1 MRGAKSAKW
10 VTGAIIVALAATAC
24 GGGKTD
30 EGAKGAK
37 GAVDPNGIFS
47 IELGEPEKPLLTGDT
62 MESNGSAVMAGLF
75 STLVDY
81 KADGSLEMINAESVT
96 TTDSKTWTV
105 KLKKGW
111 TFHDGTPVTA
121 KSFVDAWNWNA
132 SVDNAQGLAS
142 WFADIKGYE
151 KVHPDAEGAKA
162 TSKTLDGLKVVDE
175 GTFTI
180 ELAKPV
186 PYFAH
191 KLAYIVFAPLPD
203 SFYKLPAKERG
214 AKPVGNGPYKF
225 KSWDHKKQI
234 EVVRFDDY
242 KGPNKAKN
250 GGVVFKNY
258 TTLEAAYED
267 LKSGNVDVLRQIAP
281 KDLPLYRQDLGER
294 AVDQAYSA
302 IQTIAVAFYAD
313 QWKKPKP
320 IDPRVIQ
327 GLSMAIDRAT
337 ITKTVLNGTR
347 EPATG
352 WVAKGVLGY
361 QPNAVEITKFDPAK
375 AKELIEAGGGVPN
388 NQISIQYNADGG
400 HKEWVEAVC
409 NSITQATTVKCVGD
423 GKPDFQAD
431 LTARKTKQVKS
442 LYRSGWVLDYP
453 VNANF
458 ISDLFRTGAG
468 GNQGDFSNKELDAK
482 IAAADS
488 AKTLDE
494 SVKAYQAIEKDL
506 INYMPSIPL
515 WYYKVNAGYSENVSG
530 VAYGQDGDPILTGV
544 EVKKK

>member
-10 VTGAIIVALAATAC
+10 VVGAIVVALAATAC
-24 GGGKTD
+24 GGGKSD
-30 EGAKGAK
+30 GGSDAK

-105 KLKKGW
+105 KLKSGW
-111 TFHDGTPVTA
+111 TFHDGTPVTS

-132 SVDNAQGLAS
+132 NITNAQGLAS
-142 WFADIKGYE
+142 WFADIKGFE
-151 KVHPDAEGAKA
+151 KLHPEAEGAKPTA
-162 TSKTLDGLKVVDE
+162 DKLDGLKVVDDN
-175 GTFTI
+175 TFTI
-180 ELAKPV
+180 ELTKAV
-186 PYFAH
+186 PYFGH
-191 KLAYIVFAPLPD
+191 KLAYIVFAPLPE
-203 SFYKLPAKERG
+203 SFYKDPAAGGE
-214 AKPVGNGPYKF
+214 KPVGNGPYKF

-234 EVVRFDDY
+234 EIVRFDGY

-258 TTLEAAYED
+258 TTVEAAYED
-267 LKSGNVDVLRQIAP
+267 LKSGNVDVLRTIGP
-281 KDLPLYRQDLGER
+281 KDLPVYRQDLGDR

-302 IQTIAVAFYAD
+302 IQTLAIAFYAD
-313 QWKKPKP
+313 QWKKPKQV
-320 IDPRVIQ
+320 DPRVIQ

-361 QPNAVEITKFDPAK
+361 QPNAVEVTKFDPAK
-375 AKELIEAGGGVPN
+375 AKELIKAGGGVPN
-388 NQISIQYNADGG
+388 NEIFIQFNADGG
-400 HKEWVEAVC
+400 HKEWVDAVC
-409 NSITQATTVKCVGD
+409 NSITQATQVKCTGD
-423 GKPDFQAD
+423 SKPDFQAD
-431 LTARKTKQVKS
+431 LTARKSKQVKS
-442 LYRSGWVLDYP
+442 IYRSGWVLDYP

-468 GNQGDFSNKELDAK
+468 GNQGGFSNAELDAK
-482 IAAADS
+482 IAAADT
-488 AKTLDE
+488 AATLDE

-506 INYMPSIPL
+506 VNYMPSIPL
-515 WYYKVNAGYSENVSG
+515 WYYKVNAGYSEKVSG
-530 VAYGQDGDPILTGV
+530 VQYGQDGDPILTGV
-544 EVKKK
+544 EVKK

>member
-24 GGGKTD
+24 GGGKSD
-30 EGAKGAK
+30 GGSDAK

-47 IELGEPEKPLLTGDT
+47 IELGEPEKPLYTGDT

-105 KLKKGW
+105 KLKPGW
-111 TFHDGTPVTA
+111 TFHDGTPVTS
-121 KSFVDAWNWNA
+121 KSYVDAWNWNA
-132 SVDNAQGLAS
+132 NVKNAMGLNS
-142 WFADIKGYE
+142 WFADIKGFE
-151 KVHPDAEGAKA
+151 KLSPAEEGAKPTA
-162 TSKTLDGLKVVDE
+162 DKLDGLKIVDE
-175 GTFTI
+175 NTFTI
-180 ELAKPV
+180 ELSKAV
-186 PYFAH
+186 PYFGH
-191 KLAYIVFAPLPD
+191 KLAYIVFAPLSE
-203 SFYKLPAKERG
+203 SFYKDPKAAG
-214 AKPVGNGPYKF
+214 QKPVGNGPYKF

-234 EVVRFDDY
+234 EIVRYDDY

-267 LKSGNVDVLRQIAP
+267 LKSGNVDVLRQLAP
-281 KDLPLYRQDLGER
+281 KDLPVYRQDLGDR

-302 IQTIAVAFYAD
+302 VQTMAVAFYAD
-313 QWKKPKP
+313 QWSKPKP
-320 IDPRVIQ
+320 VDPKVIQ
-327 GLSMAIDRAT
+327 GISMAIDRAT
-337 ITKTVLNGTR
+337 ITKTVLQGTR

-361 QPNAVEITKFDPAK
+361 QPNAVDVTKFDPAK
-375 AKELIEAGGGVPN
+375 AKELIKAGGGVPGN
-388 NQISIQYNADGG
+388 KISLQFNADGG
-400 HKEWVEAVC
+400 HKEWVDAVC
-409 NSITQATTVKCVGD
+409 NSITQSTGVACVGD

-431 LTARKTKQVKS
+431 LTARKNKQVKS
-442 LYRSGWVLDYP
+442 FYRSGWVLDYP

-458 ISDLFRTGAG
+458 ISDLFRTGAA
-468 GNQGDFSNKELDAK
+468 GNQGGFSNKELDAK
-482 IAAADS
+482 IAKADS
-488 AKTLDE
+488 ASTLDE
-494 SVKAYQAIEKDL
+494 SVKQYQAIEKDL
-506 INYMPSIPL
+506 VNYMPSIPL
-515 WYYKVNAGYSENVSG
+515 WYYKVNAGYSEKVSG

-544 EVKKK
+544 EVHK

>member
-24 GGGKTD
+24 GGGKSD
-30 EGAKGAK
+30 GGSDAK

-47 IELGEPEKPLLTGDT
+47 IELGEPEKPLYTGDT

-105 KLKKGW
+105 KLKPGW

-121 KSFVDAWNWNA
+121 KSYVDAWNWNA
-132 SVDNAQGLAS
+132 NVKNAMGLNS
-142 WFADIKGYE
+142 WFADIKGFE
-151 KVHPDAEGAKA
+151 KLSPEGEGAQP
-162 TSKTLDGLKVVDE
+162 TSDKLDGLKVVDE
-175 GTFTI
+175 NTFTI
-180 ELAKPV
+180 ELTKSV
-186 PYFAH
+186 PYFGH
-191 KLAYIVFAPLPD
+191 KLAYIVFAPLPEA
-203 SFYKLPAKERG
+203 FYKDTKAAG
-214 AKPVGNGPYKF
+214 QKPIGNGPYKF

-234 EVVRFDDY
+234 EIVRYDDY

-267 LKSGNVDVLRQIAP
+267 LKSGNVDVLRQLAP
-281 KDLPLYRQDLGER
+281 KDLPVYRDDLGDR

-302 IQTIAVAFYAD
+302 IQTVAVAFYAD

-320 IDPRVIQ
+320 VDPKVIQ

-337 ITKTVLNGTR
+337 ITKTVLQGTR

-361 QPNAVEITKFDPAK
+361 QPNAVDVTKFDPAK
-375 AKELIEAGGGVPN
+375 AKELIKAGGGVPGN
-388 NQISIQYNADGG
+388 KISIQFNADGG
-400 HKEWVEAVC
+400 HKEWVDAVC
-409 NSITQATTVKCVGD
+409 NSITQSTGVACVGD

-431 LTARKTKQVKS
+431 LQARKNKQVKS
-442 LYRSGWVLDYP
+442 FYRSGWVLDYP

-458 ISDLFRTGAG
+458 ISDLFRTGAA

-482 IAAADS
+482 IAKADS
-488 AKTLDE
+488 AATLEE
-494 SVKAYQAIEKDL
+494 SVKQYQAIEKDL
-506 INYMPSIPL
+506 VNYMPSIPL
-515 WYYKVNAGYSENVSG
+515 WYYKVNAGYSEKVSG

-544 EVKKK
+544 EVHK

>member
-24 GGGKTD
+24 GGGKSD
-30 EGAKGAK
+30 GGSDAK

-62 MESNGSAVMAGLF
+62 MESNGSAVMSGLF

-105 KLKKGW
+105 KLKPGW
-111 TFHDGTPVTA
+111 TFHDGTPVTS
-121 KSFVDAWNWNA
+121 KSYVDAWNWNA
-132 SVDNAQGLAS
+132 SLKNAQGLAS
-142 WFADIKGYE
+142 WFADIKGYD
-151 KVHPDAEGAKA
+151 KVHPDAEGAKQA
-162 TSKTLDGLKVVDE
+162 ADKLEGLKVVDE
-175 GTFTI
+175 TTFKI
-180 ELAKPV
+180 ELSKAV
-186 PYFAH
+186 PYFGH
-191 KLAYIVFAPLPD
+191 KLAYIVFAPMAE
-203 SFYKLPAKERG
+203 SFYKDPIAG
-214 AKPVGNGPYKF
+214 GQKPVGNGPYKF
-225 KSWDHKKQI
+225 KTWDHKKKI
-234 EVVRFDDY
+234 EITRFDGY

-250 GGVVFKNY
+250 GGVLFKNY
-258 TTLEAAYED
+258 TTVEAAYED
-267 LKSGNVDVLRQIAP
+267 LKSGNVDVLRTIGP
-281 KDLPLYRQDLGER
+281 KDLPVYRQDLGDR

-302 IQTIAVAFYAD
+302 IQTVAVAFYAD

-361 QPNAVEITKFDPAK
+361 QPNAAGDVTTFNPAK
-375 AKELIEAGGGVPN
+375 AKELIKAGGGVPGN
-388 NQISIQYNADGG
+388 KISIQFNADGG
-400 HKEWVEAVC
+400 HKEWVDAVC
-409 NSITQATTVKCVGD
+409 NSIQQATTVQCVGD

-431 LTARKTKQVKS
+431 LQARKTKQVKS
-442 LYRSGWVLDYP
+442 FYRSGWVLDYP

-458 ISDLFRTGAG
+458 ISDLFRTGAA

-482 IAAADS
+482 IAKADS
-488 AKTLDE
+488 AATLDD

-515 WYYKVNAGYSENVSG
+515 WYYKVNAGYSEKVSG

-544 EVKKK
+544 EVKK

>member
-24 GGGKTD
+24 GGGKSD
-30 EGAKGAK
+30 GGSDAK

-47 IELGEPEKPLLTGDT
+47 IELGEPEKPLYTGDT

-105 KLKKGW
+105 KLKPGW
-111 TFHDGTPVTA
+111 TFHDGTPVTS
-121 KSFVDAWNWNA
+121 KSYVDAWNWNA
-132 SVDNAQGLAS
+132 NVKNAMGLNS
-142 WFADIKGYE
+142 WFADIKGFE
-151 KVHPDAEGAKA
+151 KLSPAEEGAKP
-162 TSKTLDGLKVVDE
+162 TSDKLDGLKIVDE
-175 GTFTI
+175 NTFTI
-180 ELAKPV
+180 ELSKAV
-186 PYFAH
+186 PYFGH

-203 SFYKLPAKERG
+203 AFYKDTKAAG
-214 AKPVGNGPYKF
+214 QKPIGNGPYKF

-234 EVVRFDDY
+234 EIVRYDDY

-267 LKSGNVDVLRQIAP
+267 LKSGNVDVLRQLAP
-281 KDLPLYRQDLGER
+281 KDLPVYRQDLGDR

-302 IQTIAVAFYAD
+302 IQTVAVAFYAD
-313 QWKKPKP
+313 QWSKPKQV
-320 IDPRVIQ
+320 DPKVIQ
-327 GLSMAIDRAT
+327 GISMAIDRAT
-337 ITKTVLNGTR
+337 ITKTVLQGTR
-347 EPATG
+347 EPASG

-361 QPNAVEITKFDPAK
+361 QPNAVDVTKFDPAK
-375 AKELIEAGGGVPN
+375 AKELIKAGGGVPGN
-388 NQISIQYNADGG
+388 KISIQFNADGG
-400 HKEWVEAVC
+400 HKEWVDAVC
-409 NSITQATTVKCVGD
+409 NSITQSTGVACVGD

-431 LTARKTKQVKS
+431 LTARKNKQVKS
-442 LYRSGWVLDYP
+442 FYRSGWVLDYP

-458 ISDLFRTGAG
+458 ISDLFRTGAA
-468 GNQGDFSNKELDAK
+468 GNQGGFSNKELDAK
-482 IAAADS
+482 IAKADS
-488 AKTLDE
+488 APTLDE
-494 SVKAYQAIEKDL
+494 SVKEFQAIEKDL
-506 INYMPSIPL
+506 VNYMPSIPL
-515 WYYKVNAGYSENVSG
+515 WYYKVNAGYSEKVSG

-544 EVKKK
+544 EVHK

>member
-24 GGGKTD
+24 GGGKS
-30 EGAKGAK
+30 EGGSDAK

-47 IELGEPEKPLLTGDT
+47 IELGEPEKPLYTGDT

-105 KLKKGW
+105 KLKPGW
-111 TFHDGTPVTA
+111 TFHDGTPVTS
-121 KSFVDAWNWNA
+121 KSYVDAWNWNA
-132 SVDNAQGLAS
+132 NVKNAMGLNS
-142 WFADIKGYE
+142 WFADIKGFE
-151 KVHPDAEGAKA
+151 KLSPAEEGAKPTA
-162 TSKTLDGLKVVDE
+162 DKLDGLKIVDE
-175 GTFTI
+175 NTFTI
-180 ELAKPV
+180 ELSKAV
-186 PYFAH
+186 PYFGH
-191 KLAYIVFAPLPD
+191 KLAYIVFAPLSE
-203 SFYKLPAKERG
+203 SFYKDPKAAG
-214 AKPVGNGPYKF
+214 QKPVGNGPYKF

-234 EVVRFDDY
+234 EIVRYDDY

-267 LKSGNVDVLRQIAP
+267 LKSGNVDVLRQLAP
-281 KDLPLYRQDLGER
+281 KDLPVYRQDLGDR

-302 IQTIAVAFYAD
+302 VQTMAVAFYAD
-313 QWKKPKP
+313 QWSKPKP
-320 IDPRVIQ
+320 VDPKVIQ
-327 GLSMAIDRAT
+327 GISMAIDRGT
-337 ITKTVLNGTR
+337 ITKTVLQGTR

-361 QPNAVEITKFDPAK
+361 QPNAVDVTKFDPAK
-375 AKELIEAGGGVPN
+375 AKELIKAGGGVPGN
-388 NQISIQYNADGG
+388 KISLQFNADGG
-400 HKEWVEAVC
+400 HKEWVDAVC
-409 NSITQATTVKCVGD
+409 NSITQSTGVACVGD

-431 LTARKTKQVKS
+431 LTARKNKQVKS
-442 LYRSGWVLDYP
+442 FYRSGWVLDYP

-458 ISDLFRTGAG
+458 ISDLFRTGAA
-468 GNQGDFSNKELDAK
+468 GNQGGFSNKELDAK
-482 IAAADS
+482 IAKADS
-488 AKTLDE
+488 ASTLDE
-494 SVKAYQAIEKDL
+494 SVKQYQAIEKDL
-506 INYMPSIPL
+506 VNYMPSIPL
-515 WYYKVNAGYSENVSG
+515 WYYKVNAGYSEKVSG

-544 EVKKK
+544 EVHK

>member
-24 GGGKTD
+24 GGGKS
-30 EGAKGAK
+30 EGGSDAK

-47 IELGEPEKPLLTGDT
+47 IELGEPEKPLYTGDT

-105 KLKKGW
+105 KLKPGW
-111 TFHDGTPVTA
+111 TFHDGTPVTS
-121 KSFVDAWNWNA
+121 KSYVDAWNWNA
-132 SVDNAQGLAS
+132 NVKNAMGLNS
-142 WFADIKGYE
+142 WFADIKGFE
-151 KVHPDAEGAKA
+151 KLSPAEEGAKPTA
-162 TSKTLDGLKVVDE
+162 DKLDGLKIVDE
-175 GTFTI
+175 NTFTI
-180 ELAKPV
+180 ELSKAV
-186 PYFAH
+186 PYFGH

-203 SFYKLPAKERG
+203 AFYKDTKAAG
-214 AKPVGNGPYKF
+214 QKPIGNGPYKF

-234 EVVRFDDY
+234 EIVRYDDY

-267 LKSGNVDVLRQIAP
+267 LKSGNVDVLRQLAP
-281 KDLPLYRQDLGER
+281 KDLPVYRQDLGDR

-302 IQTIAVAFYAD
+302 VQTMAVAFYAD
-313 QWKKPKP
+313 QWSKPKP
-320 IDPRVIQ
+320 VDPKVIQ
-327 GLSMAIDRAT
+327 GISMAIDRAT
-337 ITKTVLNGTR
+337 ITKTVLQGTR

-361 QPNAVEITKFDPAK
+361 QPNAVDVTKFDPAK
-375 AKELIEAGGGVPN
+375 AKELIKAGGGVPGN
-388 NQISIQYNADGG
+388 KISLQFNADGG
-400 HKEWVEAVC
+400 HKEWVDAVC
-409 NSITQATTVKCVGD
+409 NSITQSTGVACVGD

-431 LTARKTKQVKS
+431 LTARKNKQVKS
-442 LYRSGWVLDYP
+442 FYRSGWVLDYP

-458 ISDLFRTGAG
+458 ISDLFRTGAA
-468 GNQGDFSNKELDAK
+468 GNQGGFSNKELDAK
-482 IAAADS
+482 IAKADS
-488 AKTLDE
+488 AATLDE
-494 SVKAYQAIEKDL
+494 SVKQYQAIEKDL
-506 INYMPSIPL
+506 VNYMPSIPL
-515 WYYKVNAGYSENVSG
+515 WYYKVNAGYSEKVSG

-544 EVKKK
+544 EVHK